1 VLAFTAAGVRLFPH
15 AIGEALIGFVH
26 IAPRMSGSA
35 SRLSPL
41 LSPRSALQVALPSP
55 LLPLIAVI
63 PRQARRLW
71 APDLLGQAWPDMPHN
86 ALCQNDYF

>member
-41 LSPRSALQVALPSP
+41 L
-55 LLPLIAVI
+55 PLIAVI